1 MTGVEIN
8 KCMYIQE
15 IDDGDDHDHHTSSSP
30 LGTLEFKLN
39 RYGELWPSTK
49 KKKKK
54 HIKK

>member
-39 RYGELWPSTK
+39 RYGEL
-49 KKKKK
+49 
-54 HIKK
+54 